1 MKINVNKLYPIL
13 ILSLASHI
21 AIAMDT
27 SAQEKICRDI
37 GFKPKTEKFASCV
50 IELVSRNQNAERAQ
64 AVQQQSIQN
73 EQAIAEQLRIQNERE
88 AERMRIE
95 QEREAKAAERRK
107 NQALINFGLSLMGG
121 AAQPSRNNRTTCHLQ
136 GSYVSGMYKT
146 CNYRCPGG
154 VVPRSIGAA
163 DICDLTIAN

>member
-1 MKINVNKLYPIL
+1 MKIDTNKLYL
-13 ILSLASHI
+13 MLTFSLASHV

-50 IELVSRNQNAERAQ
+50 IELISRNQNIERSQ
-64 AVQQQSIQN
+64 AAQQQSN
-73 EQAIAEQLRIQNERE
+73 RNDQAIAEQLRIQNERE

-95 QEREAKAAERRK
+95 QEREAKAAEQRK